1 MNIIE
6 AIQAAENGKLI
17 TNNFLK
23 ISGRF
28 LKYDEAGVFNE
39 YQLVNDKPEY
49 QFDVRHFS
57 TGEVLSIGWEV
68 LNNNPFQNL

>member
-23 ISGRF
+23 IAGHF
-28 LKYDEAGVFNE
+28 LKYEGAGVFSE
-39 YQLVNDKPEY
+39 YHLTNDKPEY
-49 QFDVRHFS
+49 LYDVRHFS
-57 TGEVLSIGWEV
+57 TAHVLSNAWEV
-68 LNNNPFQNL
+68 LETNPFK